1 MMTMIMV
8 IILSSVFIMLSSW
21 HSHCEN
27 YPGHVVSLELQLAV
41 VYRKASGDVHL
52 CHAALY
58 RTAHK
63 QGACIICCVYAF
75 RLKLG

>member
-21 HSHCEN
+21 HCEN